1 MGGAPFL
8 WDSASGAAP
17 GGVERRRAELPEGNR
32 RNHSAGKQ
40 HEGEEHRCREL
51 PWRSDDWGVEQG
63 LTGGEVLIGDIPATR
78 LRGGAGDEEREGLDR
93 ELRHLE
99 TGGGGKKVKL
109 AC

>member
-8 WDSASGAAP
+8 WDSASGAVL
-17 GGVERRRAELPEGNR
+17 GGAGRRRVELPEGDR

-40 HEGEEHRCREL
+40 HEGEEHRWREL

-63 LTGGEVLIGDIPATR
+63 LTGGEVLIGDVPATR
-78 LRGGAGDEEREGLDR
+78 LRGEAGDEKRGGLDR

-99 TGGGGKKVKL
+99 TGGGARK
-109 AC
+109 